1 MKKEMSIAVRLKL
14 SDLLGPLEGESA
26 RLLMYREF
34 RDYLSLSEE
43 EQKLVGC
50 RVVQQQGGFMT
61 YIDHPELDP
70 QKEVEVGEILTEVV
84 CGILKPMEENKTLK
98 PDLLDLFIWFKPEIV
113 KMQEREKKEAEPKKP
128 QGS

>member
-1 MKKEMSIAVRLKL
+1 MKKAMSIPVRLKL
-14 SDLLGPLEGESA
+14 SDLLSPLEGESS

-61 YIDHPELDP
+61 FIDHPELDP
-70 QKEVEVGEILTEVV
+70 QKEIEVGEIITEVI
-84 CGILKPMEENKTLK
+84 CGILKSMEESKTLK
-98 PDLLDLFIWFKPEIV
+98 PELLDLFIWFKPEIV
-113 KMQEREKKEAEPKKP
+113 KIQERERKEREQHKTV
-128 QGS
+128 